1 MPLKGPINI
10 KLETVDKWMKK
21 LEEYMKEAIFRSFKD
36 TFKSFDPNDSKK
48 WYLENK
54 SQVVMTLT

>member
-1 MPLKGPINI
+1 
-10 KLETVDKWMKK
+10 MKK
-21 LEEYMKEAIFRSFKD
+21 LEDSMKEAIFRSFKD